1 MPRSLPACSAPCWT
15 TSQNASPAD
24 PWVMTAND
32 RSPPPPLLPL
42 PESLLPEELS
52 VVHAAAR
59 KSGTAMTSA
68 SSRLGPAIE
77 VLLCSRTQP
86 WSAVSSPQDHAW
98 RAARPRPD
106 PRHAHRTGDTGNR
119 STLLDVEILG
129 SDHEQVVF
137 CRDAE
142 SGLKAIVAVHSTAL
156 GPALGGTRFYPYAS
170 EADALADVLALSRGM
185 TYKNS
190 LAGLD
195 LGGGKAVIIG
205 DPRTDK
211 TEVLLRA
218 YGRFVEALGGRYL
231 TACDVGTYNADL
243 DVVARETRFAHG
255 RSEAYG
261 GCGDSSVLTAYGVF
275 QGMRAAAQHSWGSP
289 SLAGRTVAV
298 AGAGKVGSHLI
309 GHLVDDGA
317 DVLVTDVDEAAVER
331 VQIRFPQVKAVD
343 DTAALVRTAHD
354 VYAPCA
360 LGGALDPETVEVLP
374 ARIVCGGANNQL
386 ATPEVAGRLVE
397 RGILYAPDYLVN
409 AGGVIQV
416 EDERHGFSFA
426 RAQSK
431 ASGIFD
437 VALRVFRAA
446 EEQRVSPAVAA
457 DRLAEERMSSVGRL
471 ATIRI
476 PRE

>member
-1 MPRSLPACSAPCWT
+1 V
-15 TSQNASPAD
+15 N
-24 PWVMTAND
+24 V
-32 RSPPPPLLPL
+32 
-42 PESLLPEELS
+42 LS
-52 VVHAAAR
+52 
-59 KSGTAMTSA
+59 SG
-68 SSRLGPAIE
+68 
-77 VLLCSRTQP
+77 
-86 WSAVSSPQDHAW
+86 
-98 RAARPRPD
+98 
-106 PRHAHRTGDTGNR
+106 
-119 STLLDVEILG
+119 
-129 SDHEQVVF
+129 HEQVVF
-137 CRDAE
+137 CSDEE
-142 SGLKAIVAVHSTAL
+142 SGLRAIIAIHSTTL
-156 GPALGGTRFYPYAS
+156 GPALGGTRFYPYPS
-170 EADALADVLALSRGM
+170 EDAAVADVLALARGM
-185 TYKNS
+185 SYKNS

-211 TEVLLRA
+211 TEALLRA
-218 YGRFVEALGGRYL
+218 YGRFVESLGGRYL

-243 DVVARETRFAHG
+243 DVVARETRYAHG

-275 QGMRAAAQHSWGSP
+275 QGMRAAAQHAWGSP

-298 AGAGKVGSHLI
+298 AGVGKVGSWLV
-309 GHLVDDGA
+309 GHLVEDGA
-317 DVLVTDVDEAAVER
+317 DVVVTDVDPAAVER
-331 VQIRFPQVKAVD
+331 LQARHPKVLAVA
-343 DTAALVRTAHD
+343 DTAALVRTPHD

-360 LGGALDPETVEVLP
+360 LGGALDAETVEVLP

-386 ATPEVAGRLVE
+386 ATSEIGDRLVE

-446 EEQRVSPAVAA
+446 DEEGVSPAVAA
-457 DRLAEERMSSVGRL
+457 DRLAEERMRSVGRL
-471 ATIRI
+471 ATIRL
-476 PRE
+476 PR

>member
-1 MPRSLPACSAPCWT
+1 VDIMSA
-15 TSQNASPAD
+15 
-24 PWVMTAND
+24 
-32 RSPPPPLLPL
+32 
-42 PESLLPEELS
+42 
-52 VVHAAAR
+52 
-59 KSGTAMTSA
+59 G
-68 SSRLGPAIE
+68 
-77 VLLCSRTQP
+77 
-86 WSAVSSPQDHAW
+86 
-98 RAARPRPD
+98 
-106 PRHAHRTGDTGNR
+106 
-119 STLLDVEILG
+119 
-129 SDHEQVVF
+129 HEQVVF
-137 CRDAE
+137 CSDPD
-142 SGLKAIVAVHSTAL
+142 SGLKAIIAVHSTAL

-170 EADALADVLALSRGM
+170 EEAAVADALRLSAAM
-185 TYKNS
+185 SYKNS

-211 TEVLLRA
+211 TEALLRA

-255 RSEAYG
+255 RSEAHG

-275 QGMRAAAQHSWGSP
+275 QGMRAAAQHCWGTP

-298 AGAGKVGSHLI
+298 AGVGKVGSWLV

-317 DVLVTDVDEAAVER
+317 DVVVTDVDPAAVAR
-331 VQIRFPQVKAVD
+331 LRARHPAVRAVA
-343 DTAALVRTAHD
+343 DTAALVATPHD

-360 LGGALDPETVEVLP
+360 LGGALDAGTVAVLP
-374 ARIVCGGANNQL
+374 ARVVCGGANNQL
-386 ATPEVAGRLVE
+386 ATPEVAEQLRG

-426 RAQSK
+426 RAQAK

-437 VALRVFRAA
+437 VALRVFQTADA
-446 EEQRVSPAVAA
+446 GGISPAVAA
-457 DRLAEERMSSVGRL
+457 DRLAEERMRTVGRL
-471 ATIRI
+471 AAIRL
-476 PRE
+476 PR

>member
-1 MPRSLPACSAPCWT
+1 
-15 TSQNASPAD
+15 
-24 PWVMTAND
+24 
-32 RSPPPPLLPL
+32 
-42 PESLLPEELS
+42 
-52 VVHAAAR
+52 
-59 KSGTAMTSA
+59 
-68 SSRLGPAIE
+68 
-77 VLLCSRTQP
+77 
-86 WSAVSSPQDHAW
+86 
-98 RAARPRPD
+98 
-106 PRHAHRTGDTGNR
+106 
-119 STLLDVEILG
+119 VEILSSG
-129 SDHEQVVF
+129 HEQVVF
-137 CRDAE
+137 CSDVE
-142 SGLKAIVAVHSTAL
+142 SGLKAVIAIHSTAL

-170 EADALADVLALSRGM
+170 EDAAVADALRLSAAM
-185 TYKNS
+185 SYKNS

-205 DPRTDK
+205 DPHTQK
-211 TEVLLRA
+211 TEALLRA

-275 QGMRAAAQHSWGSP
+275 QGMRAAAQHLWGAP
-289 SLAGRTVAV
+289 TLDGRTVAV
-298 AGAGKVGSHLI
+298 AGVGKVGSWLV
-309 GHLVDDGA
+309 GHLVEDGA
-317 DVLVTDVDEAAVER
+317 DVVVTDVDSSAVER
-331 VQIRFPQVKAVD
+331 LQVRYPQVKAVP
-343 DTAALVRTAHD
+343 DTATLVHTPHD

-360 LGGALDPETVEVLP
+360 LGGALDPQTVGALP
-374 ARIVCGGANNQL
+374 AAIVCGGANNQL
-386 ATPEVAGRLVE
+386 ATPEVAEQLRG

-446 EEQRVSPAVAA
+446 DEEGVSPAVAA
-457 DRLAEERMSSVGRL
+457 DRLAEERMRSVGRL
-471 ATIRI
+471 ATIRL
-476 PRE
+476 PR